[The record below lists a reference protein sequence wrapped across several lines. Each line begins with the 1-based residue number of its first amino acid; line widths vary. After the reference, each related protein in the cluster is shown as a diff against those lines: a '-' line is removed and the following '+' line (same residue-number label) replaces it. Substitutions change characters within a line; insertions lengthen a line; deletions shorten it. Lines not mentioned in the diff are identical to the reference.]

1 MTFNKQERSKEMKL
15 ESSTSFAIQS
25 LSQAYLALHVLGGR
39 EDIKVL
45 KSIVQ
50 VQASTE
56 PMIYDDGTLGKIFE
70 LIAESIENRC
80 KILDRR
86 KAEMN

>member
-1 MTFNKQERSKEMKL
+1 MKL
-15 ESSTSFAIQS
+15 ESSTNFAIQS

-39 EDIKVL
+39 EDVKVL

-50 VQASTE
+50 KQSSTE
-56 PMIYDDGTLGKIFE
+56 PMIYDDDTFGKICE

-80 KILDRR
+80 KKLDRK

>member
-39 EDIKVL
+39 EDVKVI

-50 VQASTE
+50 EQASNE

-80 KILDRR
+80 KILDRK